1 MKKGLILA
9 GLLCAACMSTN
20 AQENKPFVTADISTQ
35 ATSRVFHGVGVSLGV
50 GYNLKGLDMGLS
62 LDHYSD
68 GWGHDGISS
77 IAYMDNGT
85 STTLG
90 SVLTVKGHESDFTLR
105 LRLAYD
111 PLRFIKG
118 NWRHHLRPTLGLGYS
133 QKRTSSFSDQVTA
146 GTWILQCNG
155 QVESGFEL
163 SLGIGYDFN
172 ITHNWA
178 IGAFFEEY
186 MLVRERDIM
195 GLRARYSF

>member
-1 MKKGLILA
+1 MKKMIILLTTTLMCVA
-9 GLLCAACMSTN
+9 VR

-35 ATSRVFHGVGVSLGV
+35 ATSEVFHGVGVSLGA

-62 LDHYSD
+62 LDYYSD
-68 GWGHDGISS
+68 GWGRDGISS

-90 SVLTVKGHESDFTLR
+90 SVLTVNGHESDFTLR

-133 QKRTSSFSDQVTA
+133 QKRKSSFSDQVTA

-155 QVESGFEL
+155 QVDSGFEL

-186 MLVRERDIM
+186 MLVRERDII